1 LPVLNSAINDDTWLL
16 WQLADSAFPT
26 GGFAHS
32 AGLESAWQCGEIG
45 DSVDL
50 SSFLEA
56 NLVQTVSAMLPYVK
70 ATYDAPEQ
78 LPSLDCECDAFL
90 SNHVA
95 NRASRLQGRALAIS
109 TERTFGPTLRLTS
122 RFYHLAPIFGAAAQ
136 ALNLS
141 QFAAANL
148 FLFQILRGGMAAAVR
163 LGIVGPM
170 EAQSLQHQ
178 LTPRARQILSLADGT
193 TVEEAVNTAP
203 LQEIWQGGHDRIYSR
218 LFQS

>member
-1 LPVLNSAINDDTWLL
+1 MKSAAQDDIWLL

-32 AGLESAWQCGEIG
+32 GGLESAWQCGEVR

-56 NLVQTVSAMLPYVK
+56 NLVQTASAMLPYVK
-70 ATYDAPEQ
+70 AAHDTPEQ

-95 NRASRLQGRALAIS
+95 NRASRLQGRALAS
-109 TERTFGPTLRLTS
+109 SAERIFGPTMRLTM
-122 RFYHLAPIFGAAAQ
+122 RFYHLAPIFGAATR

-141 QFAAANL
+141 QLVAADL
-148 FLFQILRGGMAAAVR
+148 FLFQNLRGGVAAAVR

-170 EAQSLQHQ
+170 EAQSLQHR
-178 LTPRARQILSLADGT
+178 LASRAREISASSAGRDTSG
-193 TVEEAVNTAP
+193 VANTAP